1 MGATTEVLVEILAF
15 LPPNHP
21 LRPLALE
28 GSGQLLWLKP
38 EDGRQI
44 LRRLPAGRYKV
55 EYWGKDCASP
65 WASKS
70 PRDPPSFWAPP
81 TRPPWWPLSS
91 HRIDP
96 TSPPKIDKDAASV

>member
-65 WASKS
+65 LGVEIATG
-70 PRDPPSFWAPP
+70 PTLVLGPPSQ
-81 TRPPWWPLSS
+81 RPL
-91 HRIDP
+91 
-96 TSPPKIDKDAASV
+96 AALIQAIE